1 MKGGIGMDT
10 INRTKVKE
18 EISMMLNCLL
28 NRDDLNCEN
37 CKNCEKVEEM
47 RKTVSAF

>member
-1 MKGGIGMDT
+1 
-10 INRTKVKE
+10 
-18 EISMMLNCLL
+18 L

-37 CKNCEKVEEM
+37 CKNCEKVDVCCFLSEAVNVFNYKEM